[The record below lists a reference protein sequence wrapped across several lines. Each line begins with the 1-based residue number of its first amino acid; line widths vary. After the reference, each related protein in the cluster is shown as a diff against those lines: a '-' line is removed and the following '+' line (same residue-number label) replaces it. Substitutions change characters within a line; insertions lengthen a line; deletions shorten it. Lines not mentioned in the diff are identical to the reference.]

1 MVMKPRWVRRRQP
14 EVETLSVRDEP
25 DGEQDGIG
33 FERLLAVPS
42 PLTVTVAF
50 APFTADIFDA
60 GLHQA
65 GDAAASKEAEGA
77 AGIGVFERDER
88 IKELDDGDFG
98 AIAGPEVAELHTDRA
113 AADDDG
119 ALRNGLV
126 LEGLAAGEDD
136 FAVRLDA
143 GEQPGGGAGGDDDG
157 GSGVILAAAGDGA
170 RALEGG
176 GTGDDGDAVVAQAPQ
191 RRRPYRQRAAAVDG
205 GGEVEGG
212 LCDPVDAPGLRVAD
226 QVDDVGVLE
235 ERLAGNATPVEA
247 KAAEPFAFEEDHGLA
262 ELGRAN
268 GGDVAAGA
276 TADDCDIVVSHS
288 LHLDY
293 HRFD

>member
-1 MVMKPRWVRRRQP
+1 VVVDGDEAALGRDAGSL

-33 FERLLAVPS
+33 FDRLLAV
-42 PLTVTVAF
+42 LAF
-50 APFTADIFDA
+50 DGDGGLRALHGDIFDA

-65 GDAAASKEAEGA
+65 GDAAGFEGALEGA

-88 IKELDDGDFG
+88 IEEFDDGDFG
-98 AIAGPEVAELHTDRA
+98 AVAGPEVAELHADRA

-157 GSGVILAAAGDGA
+157 GSGVILAAADDGA

-176 GTGDDGDAVVAQAPQ
+176 GAGDDGDAVVAHEALNTADDLIDNG
-191 RRRPYRQRAAAVDG
+191 AAAVDG
-205 GGEVEGG
+205 GGEIEGG
-212 LCDPVDAPGLRVAD
+212 FCDPVDAPGLRV
-226 QVDDVGVLE
+226 
-235 ERLAGNATPVEA
+235 
-247 KAAEPFAFEEDHGLA
+247 
-262 ELGRAN
+262 
-268 GGDVAAGA
+268 
-276 TADDCDIVVSHS
+276 
-288 LHLDY
+288 
-293 HRFD
+293 